1 MSAKPQIN
9 LKSIMLSERGQKQ
22 TAAYCIIPF
31 IWYSGELK
39 TKGTGNQS
47 VVARDSR
54 GKTEES
60 NYTSGTKELFKT

>member
-9 LKSIMLSERGQKQ
+9 LKSIMLRERGQKQ